1 MSSSS
6 IRSLEIAKES
16 SYCSLGSNGVPST
29 SGLSFQAVE
38 FIDASQV
45 TPVSDTVLDQPN
57 GARGGLYAN
66 PPEILQTTS
75 GTIIKRGTMTIDFY
89 LRSSGSSAITDGIR
103 ALLGTRFVSSSPT
116 ENKSTVSSASSNS
129 IVVGMASFAAV
140 GDIIGVQ
147 KSPDAPTYYA
157 HVLTTSS
164 ATNQTTIT
172 VDPPLTGLV
181 NASDKISVLNDFRL
195 PSFGGDPL
203 KNGGSSPYNTSQPP
217 TVALR
222 IIGDGWSQVCY
233 GCQMTGLTI
242 SGTDGDSRAVKC
254 SATINVACAI
264 DSGSGT
270 PVVGQKYGGP
280 IEHSLAA
287 PITISSGFTTT
298 APTSSITSST
308 PPCVDQWT
316 LTLTWTCESSAC
328 GNIWVGKAPLE
339 AVSMEASLDV
349 MLGGTSK
356 QASLVTELKAGEY
369 VGVSLG
375 FSGDMDGQTSGGAV
389 VIPAAFVSDGSVSTV
404 DLGAGFVR
412 THCVFGIG
420 PNVLDASGN
429 KPCIQIALM

>member
-16 SYCSLGSNGVPST
+16 TYCSLSNGVPST

-45 TPVSDTVLDQPN
+45 TPVAETVLDTPN
-57 GARGGLYAN
+57 GSRGGLYSN
-66 PPEILQTTS
+66 PPEILQS
-75 GTIIKRGTMTIDFY
+75 GSGYIIKRGTMTIDFY
-89 LRSSGSSAITDGIR
+89 LRSCGTSALTDGMR
-103 ALLGTRFVSSSPT
+103 ALFGTRFSFSSGSGNESTVSSVTTNTVVVAQST
-116 ENKSTVSSASSNS
+116 FCSVGDVVAFQKSEDGPAYYAHVVSVSSASSQS
-129 IVVGMASFAAV
+129 
-140 GDIIGVQ
+140 
-147 KSPDAPTYYA
+147 T
-157 HVLTTSS
+157 LT
-164 ATNQTTIT
+164 I
-172 VDPPLTGLV
+172 DPPLTGLV
-181 NASDKISVLNDFRL
+181 TQGDYVSCLKDFRL

-217 TVALR
+217 TVAMR
-222 IIGDGWSQVCY
+222 ITGDGWSQVCY
-233 GCQMTGLTI
+233 GCQMTALTI

-254 SATINVACAI
+254 SATINVPCAI
-264 DSGSGT
+264 DGGSLT
-270 PVVGQKYGGP
+270 PAVGQKYGGP

-287 PITISSGFTTT
+287 PITISSGFTST

-308 PPCVDQWT
+308 PPCVDQWS

-339 AVSMEASLDV
+339 AVSMDASLDL
-349 MLGGTSK
+349 MLGGTTK
-356 QASLVTELKAGEY
+356 QTALIDELKSGDY

-375 FSGDMDGQTSGGAV
+375 LSGNIVEAESGGAI

-412 THCVFGIG
+412 THCVMGIG

-429 KPCIQIALM
+429 KPCLQIALM